1 MDKVAGFDKAFM
13 DAEDANIGERGADK
27 TLPRTFDL
35 IRRKGVKIM
44 NNANNQQPASQQQ
57 QK

>member
-13 DAEDANIGERGADK
+13 DAEDANIGERGADE
-27 TLPRTFDL
+27 TFPRTFDL
-35 IRRKGVKIM
+35 TRRKSVT
-44 NNANNQQPASQQQ
+44 NNEQYKWSTASQPQ